1 MNRKRIYRLYLE
13 EGLQVRTKKRRKC
26 AAQTRL
32 ELPKASSVDERWSMD
47 FVTETLVSGR
57 RFRIL
62 TILDLYSRECLG
74 LVANFSLKA
83 DDVVAVLN
91 QLRLGGRMPRSI
103 TVDNGSEFVSK
114 QLDGWA
120 FSCGVKLDF
129 IRPGKP
135 VENAYIESFNG
146 RLRDECLNTNVFFTI
161 AEVRRELE
169 QWKHDYNTVRPHR
182 ALGGL
187 PPSDAWAVQ
196 TAGAVENQKTG
207 FPQLLES
214 SIHSSHSPDDSDL
227 SIEGRDNNTAAQAVI
242 GTRPEGLKKPI
253 FRNQDWS

>member
-91 QLRLGGRMPRSI
+91 QLRLGGR
-103 TVDNGSEFVSK
+103 
-114 QLDGWA
+114 
-120 FSCGVKLDF
+120 
-129 IRPGKP
+129 
-135 VENAYIESFNG
+135 
-146 RLRDECLNTNVFFTI
+146 
-161 AEVRRELE
+161 
-169 QWKHDYNTVRPHR
+169 
-182 ALGGL
+182 
-187 PPSDAWAVQ
+187 
-196 TAGAVENQKTG
+196 
-207 FPQLLES
+207 
-214 SIHSSHSPDDSDL
+214 
-227 SIEGRDNNTAAQAVI
+227 
-242 GTRPEGLKKPI
+242 
-253 FRNQDWS
+253 